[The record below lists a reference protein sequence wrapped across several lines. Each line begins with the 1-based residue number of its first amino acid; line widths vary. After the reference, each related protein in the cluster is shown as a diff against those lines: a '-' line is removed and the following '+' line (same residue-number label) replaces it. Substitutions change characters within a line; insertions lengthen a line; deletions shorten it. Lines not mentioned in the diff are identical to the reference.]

1 MNELPHIRAELAREH
16 QDGTPGIGEPREW
29 ASMVGGPR
37 CGEAFEVPAG
47 SQRFRSGKAGDKR
60 VHLYLRSDR
69 TSNVGG
75 RACVVFTHS
84 EVWS

>member
-1 MNELPHIRAELAREH
+1 MNEETQRKFADYFAVT
-16 QDGTPGIGEPREW
+16 TPIAKDEPREW

-47 SQRFRSGKAGDKR
+47 SQRFRSGKTGDKR

-69 TSNVGG
+69 TSKVGG